1 MRILYPLAVFMC
13 SVFVSKAQF
22 REVLITGNPVL
33 HNAYARQQ
41 KEDLKVLEQLTG
53 LDFRQ
58 LPQRRQGCPMIDPDV
73 TYVISGD
80 SVIIEIDTVGQN
92 GGGGSLAILNDPPLQ
107 FGVAVLDGSK
117 VVVKGN
123 AGVDAGRDTL
133 WVEFCDAAGECETR
147 VFPLLIKRAGAVII
161 QTAPVFPPKGIDT
174 YCIDN
179 VNLPGDLM
187 CNELLDCPDNYG
199 GEGRQLTYFT
209 TYDQPDRCVV
219 YQASRFPGVDT
230 VCVVLCDEY
239 TVCDTFKVLFEIQGD
254 TLSLPFF
261 EDFSYDGPYPSEQY
275 WLENDVFVNSELG
288 DSLRS
293 VGIATFDGLDEGGRP
308 YGGGFG
314 VADYLTSKP
323 INLAGQAPSDNVVF
337 SFYLQPKGR
346 SYQPRTQD
354 KMILEFKN
362 FSGQWVV
369 VDTID
374 GLGFIAADS
383 IPEFKYHD
391 LAIDD
396 PNYFFKGFQ
405 FRFKNMNPREGAY
418 STWHLDYIR
427 LDEKR
432 AVGSKDINDIAWV
445 EKPSS
450 FLKSYR
456 AMPLN
461 HFRGFE
467 DQEMLETIK
476 GKLFSHYFSIKSIKE
491 NRVTF
496 FEKESNIRIPVDS
509 FQVFNVGGLEFQPDQ
524 FRETTV
530 NFLSQTNEAGSEL
543 IRNEII
549 DLTKQNPLSSLNKMT
564 LNVRYNLLVDSAE
577 TIITNNQV
585 SSCTILDNYFAYDDG
600 TAERAL
606 EANGIGTK
614 IAVKFRANVKDTLR
628 AVQFH
633 FPRVNGD
640 VSGQLFTLQVWI
652 GELDSLDNVPDYQ
665 LIFKKPIYPSNF
677 TDTLEAFTTYVLTD
691 SMDRGIEI
699 PAGDFYVGW
708 QQESASTSPIPV
720 GLDVNNPNAIENLYF
735 NLGNKWEQF
744 GSGSFFIPGALMI
757 RPVMGS
763 VTPPATSQV
772 DEAGQNANSSLSL
785 KLFPNPAGDVLN
797 MKLSRQQQE
806 DFRFQIFNSTG
817 QIVKSGIFEPQ
828 ISTAGLAEGMYF
840 VKAFSNKN
848 ARMLTERFFIVR

>member
-1 MRILYPLAVFMC
+1 M
-13 SVFVSKAQF
+13 
-22 REVLITGNPVL
+22 LITGNPVI
-33 HNAYARQQ
+33 HKVSARQQ

-58 LPQRRQGCPMIDPDV
+58 VPQRRQGCPMIDPDV
-73 TYVISGD
+73 TYIIAGN

-92 GGGGSLAILNDPPLQ
+92 GGGGTLTIINDPPLQ
-107 FGVAVLDGSK
+107 FSTATFEGSGVL
-117 VVVKGN
+117 VKGN

-133 WVEFCDAAGECETR
+133 RVEFCDAAGECETR
-147 VFPLLIKRAGAVII
+147 VFPLLIKRAGAVIL

-209 TYDQPDRCVV
+209 TYDQPDRCIV

-254 TLSLPFF
+254 TLALPFF

-288 DSLRS
+288 DSPPS
-293 VGIATFDGLDEGGRP
+293 VGFATFDGMDEGGRP

-323 INLAGQAPSDNVVF
+323 IDLAGQAPSNNVVL

-383 IPEFKYHD
+383 IPEFKYYARA
-391 LAIDD
+391 LND

-427 LDEKR
+427 LD
-432 AVGSKDINDIAWV
+432 KDRIGASRNFNDMAWV
-445 EKPSS
+445 EKPNS
-450 FLKSYR
+450 FLKTYR

-461 HFRGFE
+461 HFRNFE
-467 DQEMLETIK
+467 AQEMLEELN
-476 GKLFSHYFSIKSIKE
+476 GKVFNNFSTEKKLGD

-496 FEKESNIRIPVDS
+496 FEEESGIRMAVDS
-509 FQVFNVGGLEFQPDQ
+509 FTLFSGKTAEFKSNESRD
-524 FRETTV
+524 TIN
-530 NFLSQTNEAGSEL
+530 NFLTQRSTTSSEL

-549 DLTKQNPLSSLNKMT
+549 DLINQSPLFSLDKMN
-564 LNVRYNLLVDSAE
+564 LKIRYNLIVDGDEITTETSAK
-577 TIITNNQV
+577 TNNQV

-600 TAERAL
+600 TAERAI

-614 IAVKFRANVKDTLR
+614 IAVKFRANLKDTLR

-652 GELDSLDNVPDYQ
+652 GELDPFDNVPDYQ

-699 PAGDFYVGW
+699 PAGDFYIGW

-720 GLDVNNPNAIENLYF
+720 GLDVNNPDAIENLYF

-744 GSGSFFIPGALMI
+744 DNNSFFIPGALML

-772 DEAGQNANSSLSL
+772 DEASQNANSSLSL

-797 MKLSRQQQE
+797 MKLSRQSRE

-817 QIVKSGIFEPQ
+817 QIVKNGIFEPQ

-840 VKAFSNKN
+840 VKVFSNKN
-848 ARMLTERFFIVR
+848 ARVLTERFLIAR